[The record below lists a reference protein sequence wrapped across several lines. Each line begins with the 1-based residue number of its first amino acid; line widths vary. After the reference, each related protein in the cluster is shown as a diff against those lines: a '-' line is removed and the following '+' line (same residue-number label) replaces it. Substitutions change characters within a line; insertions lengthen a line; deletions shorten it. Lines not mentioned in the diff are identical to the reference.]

1 MSIHGNHVQNATHSG
16 ECMCKWGI
24 KRSFYERTFFH
35 WQRHQSVREP
45 MMSIVPEEESM
56 HSHNLSPD
64 EDTKPDNSKAFPSSK
79 SRTFQTLS
87 AVQAFGAIMASD
99 LKVNQK
105 SSGSQTQ
112 LTGLMSVS
120 STSHTLPPS
129 YQFQGSSSVVQQ
141 VSILPT
147 CLLAPLVLTN
157 SLLLIFYI
165 SKIYAQS
172 CAQLFY
178 WRIFAPIFVLYALH
192 QLFPTFFYSRAP

>member
-1 MSIHGNHVQNATHSG
+1 
-16 ECMCKWGI
+16 
-24 KRSFYERTFFH
+24 
-35 WQRHQSVREP
+35 

-147 CLLAPLVLTN
+147 CLLAPFVLTN

-165 SKIYAQS
+165 SKINAQS

-178 WRIFAPIFVLYALH
+178 WRHLEYSPQFLYCMLYISCS
-192 QLFPTFFYSRAP
+192 QPFFTHVPPKHKNKNSHTL

>member
-1 MSIHGNHVQNATHSG
+1 MSIQGNHVQNATHSG

-64 EDTKPDNSKAFPSSK
+64 EDTKPDSSKAFPSSK

-120 STSHTLPPS
+120 STSQTLPPS
-129 YQFQGSSSVVQQ
+129 YQFQGSSGVVQQ

-147 CLLAPLVLTN
+147 CLLET
-157 SLLLIFYI
+157 LLLEFTTHFFCTECTTSVVPNLFLLTCPLNIKI
-165 SKIYAQS
+165 KTRIHSK
-172 CAQLFY
+172 
-178 WRIFAPIFVLYALH
+178 
-192 QLFPTFFYSRAP
+192 FFLR